1 MNTNIELKIEY
12 TKIRSLT
19 NKVNE
24 ILYFSFNFLNLSID
38 FSMNEACLK
47 IENRKKIKSHSGP

>member
-12 TKIRSLT
+12 AKIRSLT
-19 NKVNE
+19 NKVTE

-47 IENRKKIKSHSGP
+47 IEKK